1 MKIIF
6 RVDAN
11 NVSGFGHFSRCIN
24 LCRTWKTFAPAI
36 EAEFLGNYEEFAIKT
51 LQTYQIAYTPLES
64 PDFST
69 LLSQSTSKPDLA
81 VFDSY
86 LISQSQL
93 DQLASYNFKSLIV
106 DDSCTLNFEGIF
118 GVLNFRLDANN
129 LYRYNAK
136 HSFLGIEFLVVKP
149 EIVNLRAERRI
160 LNDKAESLLLSTG
173 GMLTGTRK
181 LSTIV
186 DCIREI
192 SAEIKISHI
201 GHVCL
206 GRTDNYHHFF
216 PNPHIEK
223 YFAECDVALNTGGLI
238 KYESSFSLVPTA
250 SFSTTPLQL
259 YDSKILDARGIHYDL
274 GDLESAS
281 ARNPPPLLADILLR
295 KECRSQ
301 LVQNSRSYY
310 HDNPTLHL
318 VKQIEKVL

>member
-11 NVSGFGHFSRCIN
+11 NVSGFGHFSRCLN
-24 LCRTWKTFAPAI
+24 LCRTWKAFAPTI
-36 EAEFLGNYEEFAIKT
+36 EVEFFGNYEEFARKT
-51 LQTYQIAYTPLES
+51 LQTYQIAYTALES

-69 LLSQSTSKPDLA
+69 LLPQITKKPDLA
-81 VFDSY
+81 IFDSY
-86 LISQSQL
+86 LLSQTQL
-93 DQLASYNFKSLIV
+93 YHLASYNFRSIII

-129 LYRYNAK
+129 LYRYNAR
-136 HSFLGIEFLVVKP
+136 HSFLGIEYLIVKP
-149 EIVNLRAERRI
+149 EIVKLRAEKRN
-160 LNDKAESLLLSTG
+160 LNDEVESILLFTG
-173 GMLTGTRK
+173 GKLCGTRN
-181 LSTIV
+181 LSAIV

-192 SAEIKISHI
+192 SAEIKIIHV
-201 GHVCL
+201 GQVCL
-206 GRTDNYHHFF
+206 GQTDNYYHFF

-223 YFAECDVALNTGGLI
+223 YLAECDVALNTGGLI

-259 YDSKILDARGIHYDL
+259 HDSNILETRGIHYDL
-274 GDLESAS
+274 GDVESVS
-281 ARNPPPLLADILLR
+281 AQQPPPLLVDILQR

-301 LVQNSRSYY
+301 LVQNCRNFFY
-310 HDNPTLHL
+310 DNPTLHL